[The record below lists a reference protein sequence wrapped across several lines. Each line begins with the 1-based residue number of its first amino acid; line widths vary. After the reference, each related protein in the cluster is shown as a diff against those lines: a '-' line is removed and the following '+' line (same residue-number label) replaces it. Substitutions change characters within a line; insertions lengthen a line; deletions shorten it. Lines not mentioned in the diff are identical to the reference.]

1 MMLFAIV
8 TTALA
13 QEQIEGFWGIKL
25 GDSETS
31 VVSKVKQQ
39 YPNAKY
45 EEFSTGKQFVC
56 RKVYLAGIEVD
67 NCYFTFTNGVFTRAR
82 FVKARGGKSM
92 PYSQIQSYLNSIQPN
107 VQNDYVQFCKTIES
121 KYGTPQ
127 TFSSTV
133 EWKTSNG
140 NSITIK
146 PWTLTDSMPFSEE
159 YWVSMGIEII
169 YAQGTHT
176 NDF

>member
-1 MMLFAIV
+1 MLFAV
-8 TTALA
+8 TSTAFA
-13 QEQIEGFWGIKL
+13 QTQIEGFWGVKL
-25 GDSETS
+25 GDTESS

-39 YPNAKY
+39 YPNAQY

-56 RKVYLAGIEVD
+56 RKVHLAGIEVEV
-67 NCYFTFTNGVFTRAR
+67 CYFTFVNGVFTKAR
-82 FVKARGGKSM
+82 FVKSGGGKRL
-92 PYSQIQSYLNSIQPN
+92 PYNQIQNYLNSIQPS
-107 VQNDYVQFCKTIES
+107 VQNNYVQFCKTIES

-133 EWKTSNG
+133 IWQTSNG

-146 PWTLTDSMPFSEE
+146 PWTLTDKMPFSEE
-159 YWVSMGIEII
+159 YWASMGIEII
-169 YAQGTHT
+169 YAQGTHI